1 MGRSKNAPMGARGF
15 GRWTGRWVFTEV
27 SKKLGSGHKGPRD
40 ITNGARGK
48 DSVCTDAH
56 VDRAKTGGPSIQ
68 PRRVAGVGS
77 RSPKTD
83 RETGNRNGG
92 KCRTRV
98 LRTPVPA
105 SKEGRVDETSV
116 QSKTTKCVRDLSA
129 LQDGGHGNG
138 DEHDRTGRLVLQ
150 DRPEGRL
157 LCNTDSPR
165 SPQVPALHLER
176 SGLPVQSAPVWA
188 GVRASDFHKIT
199 ETSHSTAAASGS
211 QDGPI
216 PGRLHVNEP
225 ELRRSKERQG
235 HHAVCLDE
243 VGFHHKLAQV
253 GAGLDPH
260 PGVPG
265 LACQLSG
272 YDAGASTEQG
282 SGYQGTLHRDD
293 ALTYRDGKAVSQAG
307 RKINSNSFG
316 SSPRAIVLQGT
327 ADAEDQRLAEKPTEL
342 RSLGDTD
349 TRVQGGANVVGRVAR
364 APQWPIFHRDLPGP
378 SDHNR
383 RVEDRLGSSDGG
395 SENTGCMVGRGVT
408 TTHQRPRTESSE
420 VCCDGIHETQI
431 PQPCS
436 PMHGQCNG
444 SSLCEQEGGDTI
456 IVGPTRNERDM
467 AILPCQEDHSYSR
480 ASARQIEYGG
490 GFPIPLPAGQQLL
503 EAGPTTVQDAESA
516 VGPTTYRSVC
526 RPSDDT
532 ATNIC
537 ELETGPGSPND
548 GCLLM
553 RVAGQDDVCLSTIL
567 PDQQMPGEA
576 GQRPRGD
583 GINHTHMA
591 HTGMVPTVADQTV
604 RHPDIVTTIRPT
616 TDLPGR
622 RSASISEDGTVT
634 AGGLEDQWQEGP
646 DRALSEDTAA
656 MLLRSRR
663 DGTRKAYQ
671 HPSEEWT
678 RWCDERQADPVQAP
692 VEMIAN
698 FLTERFKQSG
708 LEYRTLN
715 VYRSAISAYHE
726 PLLGQPVGQHQVIT
740 RLLKGMFNSRPPQPK
755 YTDTWDVQLVLD
767 RLRRLPDNAQLDL
780 KELSLKVVMLL
791 LTTASRVSELHKLNM
806 SNMCDKGEV
815 VEFHIGDLTKT
826 RKVGDGPL
834 LIQLTQY
841 DKESKLDVVSCLR
854 QYIKE
859 TGQVRKPGTEGEQLL
874 ISFRPPHAPIAP
886 SSVARWLKMGLQE
899 AGIDIQ
905 KYQAHSTRA
914 AATSKAAGQVI
925 IIVDC

>member
-1 MGRSKNAPMGARGF
+1 MGPLGTAWVSLEQMRKEGTAADPATLLRNVEMAVCLLGQALWKTTNRRRLLWLAKFLGDFKKAPTFLKEEESVTTASGKKLFRRAFLKRLCRRAKGTKQASMIKSVLGASK
-15 GRWTGRWVFTEV
+15 
-27 SKKLGSGHKGPRD
+27 SKKLRRDAKPRQPQPFRGAPPRQGFSGGWRAGAEVSGSPKETRDRDKRQQQQLVAEDGAVPLEDTTGMSPLISLSQSLPEPTVSVPQEPVSWLTKQLALPELKPWDEIKMLPWEPVDFACGPVGGCLQKFLKNWEVVTGDPEILQMVQGVRIQFAQMPMLTGPKQVGPRFSQD
-40 ITNGARGK
+40 ESQALEVQKLIEK
-48 DSVCTDAH
+48 
-56 VDRAKTGGPSIQ
+56 RAIEMVVSAGP
-68 PRRVAGVGS
+68 GF
-77 RSPKTD
+77 
-83 RETGNRNGG
+83 
-92 KCRTRV
+92 
-98 LRTPVPA
+98 LRTPVPD

-138 DEHDRTGRLVLQ
+138 DKHDRTGRLVLQ

-157 LCNTDSPR
+157 LCDTDSPR
-165 SPQVPALHLER
+165 SSQVPALHLER

-188 GVRASDFHKIT
+188 GVRASNFHKIT

-216 PGRLHVNEP
+216 PRRLHVNEP
-225 ELRRSKERQG
+225 ELRRSKETQG

-243 VGFHHKLAQV
+243 IGFHHKLAQV

-272 YDAGASTEQG
+272 YDPGASTEQG
-282 SGYQGTLHRDD
+282 SGYQGTLHRYD

-307 RKINSNSFG
+307 RQINSNSFG

-327 ADAEDQRLAEKPTEL
+327 ADTEDQRLAEKPTEL
-342 RSLGDTD
+342 WSLGDID
-349 TRVQGGANVVGRVAR
+349 TRVQGGADVVGRVVR

-383 RVEDRLGSSDGG
+383 RVEDRLGSSGGG
-395 SENTGCMVGRGVT
+395 SENTGCMVGRRVT
-408 TTHQRPRTESSE
+408 TIHQLPRTESSE
-420 VCCDGIHETQI
+420 VYCDGIHETQI
-431 PQPCS
+431 LQPCS
-436 PMHGQCNG
+436 PTHGQCNG

-456 IVGPTRNERDM
+456 TVGPTRNERDM

-490 GFPIPLPAGQQLL
+490 GFPIPLPTRQQLL
-503 EAGPTTVQDAESA
+503 EAGPTAVQDAESA
-516 VGPTTYRSVC
+516 VGPTAHRSVC

-553 RVAGQDDVCLSTIL
+553 WVAGQDDVRLSTIL

-576 GQRPRGD
+576 GQRPGGN
-583 GINHTHMA
+583 GINYTHMA
-591 HTGMVPTVADQTV
+591 HAGMVPTVADQTV
-604 RHPDIVTTIRPT
+604 QHSDIVATIRPT

-671 HPSEEWT
+671 HPWEEWT
-678 RWCDERQADPVQAP
+678 RWCDERQILFRPLWKWLP
-692 VEMIAN
+692 
-698 FLTERFKQSG
+698 TSWQSG
-708 LEYRTLN
+708 
-715 VYRSAISAYHE
+715 
-726 PLLGQPVGQHQVIT
+726 
-740 RLLKGMFNSRPPQPK
+740 
-755 YTDTWDVQLVLD
+755 
-767 RLRRLPDNAQLDL
+767 
-780 KELSLKVVMLL
+780 
-791 LTTASRVSELHKLNM
+791 
-806 SNMCDKGEV
+806 
-815 VEFHIGDLTKT
+815 
-826 RKVGDGPL
+826 
-834 LIQLTQY
+834 
-841 DKESKLDVVSCLR
+841 
-854 QYIKE
+854 
-859 TGQVRKPGTEGEQLL
+859 
-874 ISFRPPHAPIAP
+874 
-886 SSVARWLKMGLQE
+886 
-899 AGIDIQ
+899 
-905 KYQAHSTRA
+905 
-914 AATSKAAGQVI
+914 
-925 IIVDC
+925 